1 MKRWLYF
8 IIIIFLVCILPLVI
22 AWHVN
27 TIYAENHIKELKGYT
42 SFEVHELYAEKW
54 NYCPNCGEYIGA
66 ESEK

>member
-1 MKRWLYF
+1 MKRWLCLL
-8 IIIIFLVCILPLVI
+8 IILFFMFILPLFI
-22 AWHVN
+22 AWHVS

-66 ESEK
+66 ESEE